1 MRMVEFVRSFHIGGT
16 EGQVVEL
23 LRGLPRE
30 YDIHLAVTH
39 DAGPLLEQV
48 WQLGHFATEFSLKG
62 SVGQL
67 NTFVQIGRIATWLRK
82 NRIRLV
88 HAHDFYTTLL
98 AVPAAQ
104 LARVPVVVGRL
115 DLAHFHTPVQRQALV
130 ACTRAAN
137 HVVANAD
144 AIRNMLV
151 EEENIAP
158 ERITV
163 IHNGLDLPR
172 FDRRTRE
179 PLLAPLPDL
188 GDAPVVIHVANM
200 AHPVKRQ
207 EDLLTALA
215 LVKQRGRTLHAWL
228 VGDGPRRPELQRL
241 AEELDV
247 ADRAHFLGHRTDVPA
262 LLMRASL
269 GVLCS
274 SSEGLSNSIIEG
286 MAAGLPM
293 VVTRVGGNP
302 DLIADGERGYVV
314 EAFRPVQLADAFV
327 RVLDDPEHAGR
338 MAARARA
345 YVEGELTLSRLCDQ
359 HDRLY
364 RRVVEQI

>member
-1 MRMVEFVRSFHIGGT
+1 MVEFVRSFHLGGT

-23 LRGLPRE
+23 LRGLPRDYE
-30 YDIHLAVTH
+30 IRVAVTH

-67 NTFVQIGRIATWLRK
+67 NTFVQIARIATWLRR

-104 LARVPVVVGRL
+104 LAKVPIVVGRL
-115 DLAHFHTPVQRQALV
+115 DLAHFHTPVQRQALIT
-130 ACTRAAN
+130 CTRAAN
-137 HVVANAD
+137 HVIANAD
-144 AIRNMLV
+144 AIRQMLV
-151 EEENIAP
+151 KEEMIPP
-158 ERITV
+158 ERISV
-163 IHNGLDLPR
+163 IHNGLDLTR
-172 FDRRTRE
+172 FDQRARE
-179 PLLAPLPDL
+179 RLRAPVPDI
-188 GDAPVVIHVANM
+188 GDAPVVIHVANL

-215 LVKQRGRTLHAWL
+215 ILKQGGRMLRAWL
-228 VGDGPRRPELQRL
+228 VGDGPRRPEIQRMAQDL
-241 AEELDV
+241 GV
-247 ADRAHFLGHRTDVPA
+247 ADRTHFLGQRTDVPA
-262 LLMRASL
+262 LLVRATL

-274 SSEGLSNSIIEG
+274 SSEGMSNSIIEG

-302 DLIADGERGYVV
+302 DLILDGERGYVV
-314 EAFRPVQLADAFV
+314 EAFRPAQLADAFI
-327 RVLDDPEHAGR
+327 RMLDDPEQARH

-345 YVEGELTLSRLCDQ
+345 FVEKELTLSHLCERHDQ
-359 HDRLY
+359 LY
-364 RRVVEQI
+364 RRVAARA